1 MVRFMTVNQGQA
13 VCLTADYHVTDFAL
27 LPAGTRG
34 VVRTAPEPMGATMK
48 MLVDFDPGI
57 SLWVTE
63 RSVTPLTESGVITG

>member
-1 MVRFMTVNQGQA
+1 MTVTQGSA

-27 LPAGTRG
+27 MPAGTRG
-34 VVRTAPEPMGATMK
+34 IVRTEPSPMGNTVK

-63 RSVTPLTESGVITG
+63 SAVKPLLESMVVTG